1 MGRYTVYGPLDCL
14 WSVDVLWPAS
24 PFMVR
29 YVGYGPL
36 DRLWLVIPL
45 VSLTVGPFDRGAYRQ
60 FCRGTIGGYT
70 MESFIRWQLE
80 IWAVT
85 GLLFQ
90 SSLHA
95 QNFEVTSK
103 YDGPLNCY

>member
-1 MGRYTVYGPLDCL
+1 MVRYTVYGPLDRL

-45 VSLTVGPFDRGAYRQ
+45 VSLTVGPFDRGVYRQ
-60 FCRGTIGGYT
+60 SCRGTIGGYT
-70 MESFIRWQLE
+70 ME
-80 IWAVT
+80 
-85 GLLFQ
+85 
-90 SSLHA
+90 
-95 QNFEVTSK
+95 
-103 YDGPLNCY
+103 

>member
-1 MGRYTVYGPLDCL
+1 MVRYTVYGSLNRL
-14 WSVDVLWPAS
+14 WSADVLWPAS

-45 VSLTVGPFDRGAYRQ
+45 VSLTVGPFDRGVYRQ
-60 FCRGTIGGYT
+60 PCRGTIGGYT
-70 MESFIRWQLE
+70 MESFIRWQLD

-85 GLLFQ
+85 VLLFQ
-90 SSLHA
+90 SSLQA
-95 QNFEVTSK
+95 QNFEVTVK
-103 YDGPLNCY
+103 YDGPPNSY